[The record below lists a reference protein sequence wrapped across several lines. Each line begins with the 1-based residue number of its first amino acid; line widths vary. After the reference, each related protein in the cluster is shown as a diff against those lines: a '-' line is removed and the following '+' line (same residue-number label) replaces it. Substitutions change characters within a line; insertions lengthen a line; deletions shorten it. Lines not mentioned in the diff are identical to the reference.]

1 MKYYSL
7 VSISIPIGMLLSGC
21 GHYAMTTPS
30 IAFEQSTS
38 SQPPGSKMVV
48 AFFTAKPTATAVLLP
63 NYVKHNESLKYPP
76 KSSAAPPTKASI
88 NATPPTK
95 ASIEVQLT
103 TPDSTNQQY
112 IQYRIKDTYPGF
124 LKSGHKGRWHHK
136 NAVTCEN
143 DDPKLK
149 LFSTPFTI
157 LPSVTPLTNNEVQ
170 ISGKDAKGMLHTWVS
185 KQNRFDGDDDVSWDT
200 LQ

>member
-7 VSISIPIGMLLSGC
+7 VSISIPIVILLSGC
-21 GHYAMTTPS
+21 GHYAMTTS
-30 IAFEQSTS
+30 SVAFERSTS
-38 SQPPGSKMVV
+38 SQPPGTKMVI
-48 AFFTAKPTATAVLLP
+48 AFFTAKPTPVPLP
-63 NYVKHNESLKYPP
+63 NYVKHNESIKNPP
-76 KSSAAPPTKASI
+76 IS

-124 LKSGHKGRWHHK
+124 LTSGHKGRWHHK

-157 LPSVTPLTNNEVQ
+157 LPSVTPRPNNEVQ
-170 ISGKDAKGMLHTWVS
+170 ISGKDAKGVLHTWVS